1 MYRKLFV
8 REETTYSTVLVAF
21 NFHTVILYARLQC
34 WSKFSSKFV
43 TFFHEGSKLHIRKAT
58 FIIHSAFVDMYLR
71 RTSSMA
77 TFSDDHLVRVWGVV
91 TDSGEWILVGQC
103 RCANNNKEGWQTIR
117 QTLQYSLP
125 NASFCNRLYN
135 YSSTALALLL
145 YFPFYCAAV
154 WMMHHQVAIFLDD
167 RTVLMTIR
175 NNIVW
180 RWRSSIINRR

>member
-34 WSKFSSKFV
+34 SWLLLFKILLQICH
-43 TFFHEGSKLHIRKAT
+43 FFPRRFKTTYIRKAT

-145 YFPFYCAAV
+145 YFPFYCSSMNDAPPGGD
-154 WMMHHQVAIFLDD
+154 IS
-167 RTVLMTIR
+167 
-175 NNIVW
+175 
-180 RWRSSIINRR
+180 WRSYSTHDHSK